1 MNRAF
6 VCNTVALISFFLIQ
20 IGVSQEVNYQIA
32 GSYLNNAPTT
42 GLSAPGAQF
51 LIEFTVP
58 QKIAISG
65 MIGGNFFFIIPIL
78 SGSFTFDGE
87 KNVCSSGAFAYSVEG
102 RRLTNIILHTA
113 LGQVALTNAATAFPL
128 FFQADQDRSE
138 VQFLPGSFGGGAGSV
153 TVKTTSGQKTI
164 VPAVYSSIVG
174 AEVSQ
179 TLRP

>member
-1 MNRAF
+1 
-6 VCNTVALISFFLIQ
+6 
-20 IGVSQEVNYQIA
+20 
-32 GSYLNNAPTT
+32 
-42 GLSAPGAQF
+42 
-51 LIEFTVP
+51 
-58 QKIAISG
+58 IAISG

-113 LGQVALTNAATAFPL
+113 LGQIALTSAAAAFPM
-128 FFQADQDRSE
+128 FFEANQERSE
-138 VQFLPGSFGGGAGSV
+138 IQFLAGTFGRGAGSV
-153 TVKTTSGQKTI
+153 TLKTNSGQESV

-174 AEVSQ
+174 EEVNQ